1 MKTLIKKLLICSLMA
16 GVMQIGLNTTLSEAS
31 PREDWQQ
38 QHNDQQLQEIQRHSV
53 ELKQHANENVKD
65 WNDRQVKENQ
75 RHDLYLQQDNERQY
89 LNELEM
95 QRHEA
100 ALLRYD
106 NEEWQDWN
114 DRQWIE
120 NQQHDLKVVEIDAT
134 VLQLFP
140 NIK

>member
-38 QHNDQQLQEIQRHSV
+38 QHNDQHLQEIQRHSV

-95 QRHEA
+95 QRHEV
-100 ALLRYD
+100 ALQRYD

-120 NQQHDLKVVEIDAT
+120 NQQHDLKVVEIEAT

-140 NIK
+140 NNK